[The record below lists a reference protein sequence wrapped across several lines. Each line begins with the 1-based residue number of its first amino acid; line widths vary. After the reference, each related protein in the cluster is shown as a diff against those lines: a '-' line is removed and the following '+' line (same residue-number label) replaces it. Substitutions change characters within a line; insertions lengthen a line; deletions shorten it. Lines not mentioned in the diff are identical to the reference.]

1 MADLDPHH
9 LNQLVLAIAQSS
21 TTASDTSA
29 SGSTQILSSTAA
41 TGSLA
46 LESEN
51 LEQLGPII
59 RQVTETGKQD
69 AFLDHLDTFIRKKET
84 DIERMCNNNYQEF
97 VQSVDQ
103 LLKVRQGTIKLK
115 DKIVGLNTE
124 IHKTGSRL
132 AAKKKELIET
142 RRTQQNIDQA
152 IETLQTSLLVLEL
165 ANKVNTHMEN
175 QKYYSALKTLDEL
188 QSQHLRHVMQFEFST
203 YLSNSIPVM
212 QSMIKDAV
220 TNEMKEWLV
229 KVRETS
235 RVIGAMAMT
244 HMQDR
249 QDRWRAKT
257 AEDPKLKSVQHHN
270 VNSAIE
276 QVVNEAD
283 ETNILDDVNIDFQPL
298 FRCLHIYDSLGR
310 RQEFKSSYEE
320 DRRAQANLALSSPLN
335 LRDGNILGF
344 ETLLQDIVGF
354 FIIEHVVM
362 HSTVDFRSQNEVDAL
377 WEMVTDKVIQVMYD
391 GLKGCKDTELFLKI
405 KFNLLIFIQTLE
417 GFGYPVKNL
426 QETLLV
432 LFQRYSEL
440 LIGQY
445 SEVFVKIVQEDE
457 CMPMTVDNEDD
468 IFPRTLPFS
477 KVFPTCCRDVSIF
490 VHQFYQ
496 FAEGFSQTH
505 GEMDDILKKAVDNLL
520 IQKVNAILLKK
531 LESLNLSQIV
541 QIIINIEYFENACD
555 GFEHL
560 LMDSRSF
567 HRAGKI
573 ILKATNVFRETRKKG
588 EKRIFELVN
597 MKIDEFLEL
606 ADYDWMSEERNKNPS
621 PYLQDLVTFLDS
633 VINATL
639 LNLPQSIKSFIYFD
653 ALDHLA
659 TAIKGILINP
669 GIKKMNDNAVYNFD
683 LDIQFLEDF
692 VQGLGDPNVADAF
705 LELRQM
711 ILLIEADSSED
722 FLNPQVR
729 NRKFARL
736 KSQDVIVVMEKLLN
750 DKSVNNLLNQREKL
764 RRRAMENSAYY
775 NVV

>member
-1 MADLDPHH
+1 MTDLDPHH
-9 LNQLVLAIAQSS
+9 LNQLVLAIAQSN
-21 TTASDTSA
+21 TTPADTSGGDREA
-29 SGSTQILSSTAA
+29 
-41 TGSLA
+41 
-46 LESEN
+46 ESEN

-59 RQVTETGKQD
+59 KQVTETGKQD
-69 AFLDHLDTFIRKKET
+69 AFLDHLDAFIRKKEV

-103 LLKVRQGTIKLK
+103 LLKVRQGTVNLK
-115 DKIVGLNTE
+115 HKIVELNTE
-124 IHKTGSRL
+124 MHKTGSRL
-132 AAKKKELIET
+132 AAK
-142 RRTQQNIDQA
+142 QNIDQA

-165 ANKVNTHMEN
+165 ANKVDTHMKN

-188 QSQHLRHVMQFEFST
+188 QSQHLRHVMQFEFAT

-235 RVIGAMAMT
+235 RRIGAMAMT

-249 QDRWRAKT
+249 QDRWRVKT

-276 QVVNEAD
+276 KVVNEAD
-283 ETNILDDVNIDFQPL
+283 ETNILDEVNIDFQPL

-310 RQEFKSSYEE
+310 RQEFKTSYEE

-344 ETLLQDIVGF
+344 ETLLEDIVGF

-362 HSTVDFRSQNEVDAL
+362 HSTVDFRSQNEVDTL
-377 WEMVTDKVIQVMYD
+377 WEMVTGKVIQVMND
-391 GLKGCKDTELFLKI
+391 GLKGCKDTDLFLNI
-405 KFNLLIFIQTLE
+405 KLRLLIFIQTLE
-417 GFGYPVKNL
+417 GFGYPVKHL

-432 LFQRYSEL
+432 LFRRYSEL

-445 SEVFVKIVQEDE
+445 SDVFVKIVQEDE

-468 IFPRTLPFS
+468 FADVVRYTGFS
-477 KVFPTCCRDVSIF
+477 ENRSIF

-520 IQKVNAILLKK
+520 IQKVNGILLKK
-531 LESLNLSQIV
+531 LESMNLSQIV
-541 QIIINIEYFENACD
+541 QIIINIEYFENACN
-555 GFEHL
+555 GFEQL
-560 LMDSRSF
+560 LMDTRSF

-573 ILKATNVFRETRKKG
+573 ILKATNVFRDTRKRG

-597 MKIDEFLEL
+597 FKIDEFLEL
-606 ADYDWMSEERNKNPS
+606 ADYDW
-621 PYLQDLVTFLDS
+621 
-633 VINATL
+633 
-639 LNLPQSIKSFIYFD
+639 
-653 ALDHLA
+653 
-659 TAIKGILINP
+659 
-669 GIKKMNDNAVYNFD
+669 
-683 LDIQFLEDF
+683 
-692 VQGLGDPNVADAF
+692 
-705 LELRQM
+705 
-711 ILLIEADSSED
+711 
-722 FLNPQVR
+722 
-729 NRKFARL
+729 
-736 KSQDVIVVMEKLLN
+736 
-750 DKSVNNLLNQREKL
+750 
-764 RRRAMENSAYY
+764 
-775 NVV
+775 